1 MQAIQV
7 SQFGGPDVLEL
18 SEIALPQPRS
28 GEVLVRV
35 LAAGVGPWD
44 ASLRRGGFSGSLPY
58 VPGGEFAGVVVGD
71 SGADAALDDGT
82 PVYGY
87 PGLTGCYAQ
96 YVTCPVEQLAPIP
109 GGLSAIEA
117 AAVPIDALTAEQG
130 LTDVL
135 KIGAGDQV
143 LITAGAGGVGH
154 FAVQIARILGASVVA
169 TSSPQHH
176 EFLHHL
182 GAATV
187 IDHTKA
193 DWPEQVR
200 DVTDGG
206 AERVLAC
213 VAPSLDGAARAAR
226 DGALIATPVH
236 AEPPRRRACPLA
248 TVRRGAERHPA
259 DPDGPVVQRRVAVGH
274 PAGPVLLAQR
284 PRGPRGRRARP
295 HPRQARPGRRRGPR
309 RRPGGLTDRCRSPP
323 CSLVAIGGEHN
334 TSSKIFLEQKFYLCG
349 AAFAVMFVS
358 IWPRNPYTQVIAS
371 AGSGQVSWGR

>member
-1 MQAIQV
+1 MQVIMV
-7 SQFGGPDVLEL
+7 SQFGGPEVLQVGEK
-18 SEIALPQPRS
+18 AMPQPRS

-44 ASLRRGGFSGSLPY
+44 AALRRGGWAGPLPY
-58 VPGGEFAGVVVGD
+58 VPGGEFAGLVVGD
-71 SGADAALDDGT
+71 TGADADFYDGA

-96 YVTCPVEQLAPIP
+96 YVTCPLEQLAPIP
-109 GGLSAIEA
+109 AGLSAADA

-135 KIGAGDQV
+135 AIGAGDRV
-143 LITAGAGGVGH
+143 LVTAAAGGLGH

-169 TSSPQHH
+169 TASPQHH
-176 EFLHHL
+176 EFVHRL

-187 IDHTKA
+187 IDHTRP

-213 VAPSLDGAARAAR
+213 AAPTLDGAARAAR

-236 AEPPRRRACPLA
+236 AGTPDAQRIRWQQYDGQPRGSRLIRMAPWLDDGSLSVIVQA
-248 TVRRGAERHPA
+248 RYFWHNAAQAHRVAER
-259 DPDGPVVQRRVAVGH
+259 GH
-274 PAGPVLLAQR
+274 TAGKLVLIVDEDLA
-284 PRGPRGRRARP
+284 
-295 HPRQARPGRRRGPR
+295 
-309 RRPGGLTDRCRSPP
+309 
-323 CSLVAIGGEHN
+323 
-334 TSSKIFLEQKFYLCG
+334 
-349 AAFAVMFVS
+349 AAME
-358 IWPRNPYTQVIAS
+358 I
-371 AGSGQVSWGR
+371 